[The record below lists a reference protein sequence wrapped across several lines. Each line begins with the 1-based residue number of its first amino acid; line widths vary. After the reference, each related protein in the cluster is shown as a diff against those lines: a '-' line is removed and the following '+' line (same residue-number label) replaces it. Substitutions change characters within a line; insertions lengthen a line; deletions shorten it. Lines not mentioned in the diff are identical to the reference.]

1 MPNNMKHEEI
11 IEIVR
16 NTNNFGD
23 PEGDYD
29 FNGIVHIML
38 AAMENLKENATN
50 EELEEIKKSFTEE
63 QADYLKLICKYL
75 GKNDV

>member
-1 MPNNMKHEEI
+1 
-11 IEIVR
+11 
-16 NTNNFGD
+16 
-23 PEGDYD
+23 
-29 FNGIVHIML
+29 
-38 AAMENLKENATN
+38 MENLKENATN